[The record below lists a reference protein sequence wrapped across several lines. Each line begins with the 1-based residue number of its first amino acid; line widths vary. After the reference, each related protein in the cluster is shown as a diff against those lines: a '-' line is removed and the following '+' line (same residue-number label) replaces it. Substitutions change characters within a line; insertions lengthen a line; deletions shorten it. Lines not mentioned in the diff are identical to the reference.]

1 MQANDFSNAPAN
13 AISQDGTALR
23 FLHAHAETADGAAI
37 GANENEKRL
46 VRFAAAVA
54 IRRLKIRAA
63 EKPAAGRKIQRRTF
77 RPL

>member
-1 MQANDFSNAPAN
+1 MQADDFSDAPAN

-37 GANENEKRL
+37 RADENEKRL

-54 IRRLKIRAA
+54 IRRLEVRAA
-63 EKPAAGRKIQRRTF
+63 KDAAATREIQRRTV
-77 RPL
+77 RPP

>member
-1 MQANDFSNAPAN
+1 MQADDFSNAPAN

-23 FLHAHAETADGAAI
+23 FLHAHAEAADGAAVRTD
-37 GANENEKRL
+37 ENEKRL